1 MFNLFLFLAKRKKFL
16 SSGKKEYNFIQF
28 SKKEKLF
35 ILMETGIIH
44 CNIMQNTTI
53 IIQNMNNNCW
63 EFLGKVECYYLL
75 KCSSI

>member
-1 MFNLFLFLAKRKKFL
+1 MFNLFLFRKKFL
-16 SSGKKEYNFIQF
+16 SCEKKEYNFIQF

-44 CNIMQNTTI
+44 CNIMQNTAI

-63 EFLGKVECYYLL
+63 EFLEKVECYYLL